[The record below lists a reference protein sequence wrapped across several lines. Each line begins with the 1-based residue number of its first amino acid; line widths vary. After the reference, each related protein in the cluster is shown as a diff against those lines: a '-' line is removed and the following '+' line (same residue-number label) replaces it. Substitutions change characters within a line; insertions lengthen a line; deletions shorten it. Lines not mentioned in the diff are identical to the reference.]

1 MRYRYRGSGHDLEI
15 RILEL
20 EDTVSS
26 LTSIL
31 GSLSELIG
39 SVYKI
44 TQVQTE
50 MMTMMIGL
58 PSASRGRDEEQVS
71 PRVP

>member
-1 MRYRYRGSGHDLEI
+1 MRYRYQGSGHDLEI

-20 EDTVSS
+20 EDTVAS

-50 MMTMMIGL
+50 MITTMIGL
-58 PSASRGRDEEQVS
+58 PSANTGRDEAQVS